1 MTRCASNVSLVASVL
16 VLFGGT
22 SAEHEVSCVS
32 AASVVSAL
40 QTHHHHVVAVGI
52 DRSGGW
58 HLADVGSQIGGEAA
72 ESSRLEPAGEVVHML
87 TPGGRL
93 VTETGSEI
101 VVDAAFPVLH
111 GPFGEDGTVQG
122 LLEVAGLPYV
132 GAGVL
137 GSAVG
142 MDKDIARRLLAEAG
156 LPLARSA
163 VVRKGDWMSDSG
175 EIADRLSQQL
185 GFPAFVKPASLGSSV
200 GISKV
205 EDDQQLAAAL
215 SLAFEHGPKAVVEEA
230 VVGREIEV
238 AVLDGPRMSVPGEI
252 VPPPGHWYD
261 YESKYQDEAT
271 VLHVPAQLSAT
282 EIAAVQALAGLAFE
296 TLDLTGLARVDF
308 FYEEAG
314 RGFLVNEVNT
324 MPGMTSR
331 SMFPLLWEASGLKYP
346 DLIDGLVKAAI
357 G

>member
-1 MTRCASNVSLVASVL
+1 
-16 VLFGGT
+16 
-22 SAEHEVSCVS
+22 
-32 AASVVSAL
+32 
-40 QTHHHHVVAVGI
+40 
-52 DRSGGW
+52 
-58 HLADVGSQIGGEAA
+58 
-72 ESSRLEPAGEVVHML
+72 ML

-137 GSAVG
+137 GSAVA
-142 MDKDIARRLLAEAG
+142 MDKDIARRLLAEAD
-156 LPLARSA
+156 LPLAKSA
-163 VVRKGDWMSDSG
+163 VVHKADWMSDSG

-215 SLAFEHGPKAVVEEA
+215 PLAFEHGPKAVVEEA

-238 AVLDGPRMSVPGEI
+238 AVLDGPRTSVPGEI

-271 VLHVPAQLSAT
+271 VLHVPARLSAP
-282 EIAAVQALAGLAFE
+282 EVAEVQALAGLAFE

>member
-40 QTHHHHVVAVGI
+40 QTHHHHVEAVGI

-58 HLADVGSQIGGEAA
+58 HLVDVGSPDGVEAP
-72 ESSRLEPAGEVVHML
+72 EVVRLEPVGEIVHLL

-93 VTETGSEI
+93 LSETGSEI
-101 VVDAAFPVLH
+101 VVDAVFPVLH

-142 MDKDIARRLLAEAG
+142 MDKDMARRLFSAAE
-156 LPLARSA
+156 LPLAKSV
-163 VVRKGDWMSDSG
+163 VVRHDDWISNPA
-175 EIADRLSQQL
+175 EIAGRLEQQL
-185 GFPAFVKPASLGSSV
+185 GLPTFVKPASLGSSV

-205 EDDQQLAAAL
+205 ESDDQLEAAL
-215 SLAFEHGPKAVVEEA
+215 TLAFEHGPKAMVEEA
-230 VVGREIEV
+230 VAGREIEV
-238 AVLDGPRMSVPGEI
+238 AVLEGPRMSVPGEI

-261 YESKYQDEAT
+261 YESKYQDEET
-271 VLHVPAQLSAT
+271 VLHVPAHLSSA
-282 EIAAVQALAGLAFE
+282 EVADVQALAGRAFE
-296 TLDLTGLARVDF
+296 ALDLTGLARVDF
-308 FYEEAG
+308 FFEEAG
-314 RGFLVNEVNT
+314 RGFLLNEVNT